1 MPVDV
6 ERIEKSTS
14 RIAKFLRK
22 NSNRPTAEAIHDL
35 RTDSRRL
42 ETAFVT
48 VELNTK
54 GKVKRLLRDLGNV
67 RKRAGKVRDMDVLT
81 AYALTVQPK
90 REQDCLVRLFEHLGA
105 ERSEYVK
112 KLRAVIDGTNTQL
125 GRRLKRSSRRV
136 EKLFEQAEKDPENSD
151 AISVTVARAIELGEG
166 LKRPA
171 TLTRTNLHAY
181 RLKVKELRNVLQLA
195 GKSDAQKFAGDLSEV
210 KEAIGE
216 WHDWQE
222 LCGIATEVLHHSSCK
237 LISELKATTESKY
250 KHALQ
255 LTNRL
260 RTNYLNHDG
269 PRRGKRPTKKPR
281 PSVALLDATAKI
293 TQS

>member
-105 ERSEYVK
+105 ERSKYVK
-112 KLRAVIDGTNTQL
+112 KLRPLSMAQIPNWAGVSNGVP
-125 GRRLKRSSRRV
+125 GASKSCSS
-136 EKLFEQAEKDPENSD
+136 KLRKIP
-151 AISVTVARAIELGEG
+151 
-166 LKRPA
+166 K
-171 TLTRTNLHAY
+171 TLTQY
-181 RLKVKELRNVLQLA
+181 
-195 GKSDAQKFAGDLSEV
+195 
-210 KEAIGE
+210 
-216 WHDWQE
+216 
-222 LCGIATEVLHHSSCK
+222 
-237 LISELKATTESKY
+237 
-250 KHALQ
+250 
-255 LTNRL
+255 
-260 RTNYLNHDG
+260 
-269 PRRGKRPTKKPR
+269 P
-281 PSVALLDATAKI
+281 
-293 TQS
+293 